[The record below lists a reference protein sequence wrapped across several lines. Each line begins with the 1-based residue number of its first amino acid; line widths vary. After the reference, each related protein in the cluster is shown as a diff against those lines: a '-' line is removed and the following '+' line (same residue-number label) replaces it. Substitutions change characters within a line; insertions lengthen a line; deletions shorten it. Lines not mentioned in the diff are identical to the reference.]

1 MSSVMPVTFNQ
12 GVDRSSTLDSYIELP
27 MLSHGNPFEQARDK
41 RIPRTA
47 TVPARL
53 AYHEAHAAL
62 RPLLAGVQTAEDLD
76 NLVDQLNEIRQA
88 IMIFLLIFYTHLS
101 ETSECGETLQSS
113 ERLHDPA
120 MIKHKG
126 RPCTKRLTA
135 AREGPSQGGGARK
148 GRHTDAE
155 GSGRKCGACRIP
167 GHTRAR
173 CPKLL
178 GEWSE

>member
-1 MSSVMPVTFNQ
+1 
-12 GVDRSSTLDSYIELP
+12 
-27 MLSHGNPFEQARDK
+27 NPFEQARDK

-76 NLVDQLNEIRQA
+76 DLVDQLNEIRQA

-101 ETSECGETLQSS
+101 DTTV
-113 ERLHDPA
+113 
-120 MIKHKG
+120 IKHKG
-126 RPCTKRLTA
+126 RPRTKRLTA
-135 AREGPSQGGGARK
+135 GREGPSQGGGARK

-173 CPKLL
+173 CPK
-178 GEWSE
+178 